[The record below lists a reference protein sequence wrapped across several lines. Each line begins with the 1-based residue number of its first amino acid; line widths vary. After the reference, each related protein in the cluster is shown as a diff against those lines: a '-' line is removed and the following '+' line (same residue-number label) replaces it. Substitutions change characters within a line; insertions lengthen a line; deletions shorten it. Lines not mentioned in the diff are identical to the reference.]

1 MQEKEGTASEFAET
15 LRAAAAAVG
24 QPAGQQSAAL
34 DVDRDTRFAG
44 IDTDREARIAELR
57 RQYLEGS
64 HSVDPREVAASI
76 VDDHLS

>member
-1 MQEKEGTASEFAET
+1 MQEKEGAISEFAET

-24 QPAGQQSAAL
+24 QPQGQSGVAL
-34 DVDRDTRFAG
+34 DVDRDTRSAG
-44 IDTDREARIAELR
+44 LDADREARIAELR

-64 HSVDPREVAASI
+64 YSVDPREVAARI